1 MAAAIRENGLRSIKV
16 SIVATKKRKPEI
28 RVFVEEDLDRL
39 LKALSGIKDTSLS
52 GLVNEAIEFY
62 INHNTEIQN
71 LIERFNL
78 EDLSNLDD

>member
-1 MAAAIRENGLRSIKV
+1 MIGENDLSSIQV

-62 INHNTEIQN
+62 INHNTEIQS

>member
-1 MAAAIRENGLRSIKV
+1 MPPVAA
-16 SIVATKKRKPEI
+16 KKRKPEI

-39 LKALSGIKDTSLS
+39 LKALAGIRDTSLS

-62 INHNTEIQN
+62 INHNADVQN

-78 EDLSNLDD
+78 EDLSNLEE

>member
-1 MAAAIRENGLRSIKV
+1 MSV
-16 SIVATKKRKPEI
+16 VATKNRKPEI

-62 INHNTEIQN
+62 INHNTEIQS

-78 EDLSNLDD
+78 EDLSNLDE

>member
-1 MAAAIRENGLRSIKV
+1 M

-39 LKALSGIKDTSLS
+39 LKALAGIKDTSLS
-52 GLVNEAIEFY
+52 GLVNDAIEFY
-62 INHNTEIQN
+62 INHNADVQK

-78 EDLSNLDD
+78 EDLNNLEE

>member
-1 MAAAIRENGLRSIKV
+1 MQVSFVAAR
-16 SIVATKKRKPEI
+16 KRKPEI
-28 RVFVEEDLDRL
+28 RVFVEEDVDRL

-62 INHNTEIQN
+62 INHNPEIQN

-78 EDLSNLDD
+78 EELNNLDESES

>member
-1 MAAAIRENGLRSIKV
+1 M

-62 INHNTEIQN
+62 INHNTEIQS

-78 EDLSNLDD
+78 EDLSNLED

>member
-1 MAAAIRENGLRSIKV
+1 VIRENDLSSIQV

-62 INHNTEIQN
+62 INHNTEIQS

-78 EDLSNLDD
+78 EDLSNLDE

>member
-1 MAAAIRENGLRSIKV
+1 VPPVAA
-16 SIVATKKRKPEI
+16 KKRKPEI

-39 LKALSGIKDTSLS
+39 LKALAGIRDTSLS

-62 INHNTEIQN
+62 INHNADVQN

-78 EDLSNLDD
+78 EDLSNLEE

>member
-1 MAAAIRENGLRSIKV
+1 M

-78 EDLSNLDD
+78 EDLSNLDE

>member
-1 MAAAIRENGLRSIKV
+1 MIRENDLSSIQV

-62 INHNTEIQN
+62 INHNTEIQS

-78 EDLSNLDD
+78 EDLSNLEE

>member
-1 MAAAIRENGLRSIKV
+1 VAMRV
-16 SIVATKKRKPEI
+16 SLVATKKRKPEI

-62 INHNTEIQN
+62 INHNPEIQN

-78 EDLSNLDD
+78 DELSDLDE

>member
-1 MAAAIRENGLRSIKV
+1 M
-16 SIVATKKRKPEI
+16 ATKKRKPEI

-62 INHNTEIQN
+62 INHNTEIQS

-78 EDLSNLDD
+78 EDLSNLED

>member
-1 MAAAIRENGLRSIKV
+1 M
-16 SIVATKKRKPEI
+16 ATKKRKPEI

-62 INHNTEIQN
+62 INHNTEIQS

>member
-1 MAAAIRENGLRSIKV
+1 MAA
-16 SIVATKKRKPEI
+16 KKRKPEI

-39 LKALSGIKDTSLS
+39 LKALAGIRDTSLS

-62 INHNTEIQN
+62 INHNADVQN

-78 EDLSNLDD
+78 EDLSNLEE

>member
-1 MAAAIRENGLRSIKV
+1 M

-62 INHNTEIQN
+62 INHNTEIQS

>member
-1 MAAAIRENGLRSIKV
+1 MIRENGLRSIQV

-78 EDLSNLDD
+78 EDLSNLDE

>member
-1 MAAAIRENGLRSIKV
+1 V
-16 SIVATKKRKPEI
+16 SIVAAKKRKPEI

-39 LKALSGIKDTSLS
+39 LKALAGIKDTSLS

-62 INHNTEIQN
+62 LNHNAEAQS

-78 EDLSNLDD
+78 EDLSNLEESDN

>member
-1 MAAAIRENGLRSIKV
+1 VIRENGLRSIQV

-78 EDLSNLDD
+78 EDLSNLDE

>member
-1 MAAAIRENGLRSIKV
+1 VIRENGLSSIQV

-62 INHNTEIQN
+62 INHNTEIQS

-78 EDLSNLDD
+78 EDLSNLDE

>member
-1 MAAAIRENGLRSIKV
+1 M
-16 SIVATKKRKPEI
+16 ATKKRKPEI

-62 INHNTEIQN
+62 INHNTEIQS

-78 EDLSNLDD
+78 EDLSNLDE

>member
-1 MAAAIRENGLRSIKV
+1 VIRENGLRSIQV

-62 INHNTEIQN
+62 INHNTEIQS